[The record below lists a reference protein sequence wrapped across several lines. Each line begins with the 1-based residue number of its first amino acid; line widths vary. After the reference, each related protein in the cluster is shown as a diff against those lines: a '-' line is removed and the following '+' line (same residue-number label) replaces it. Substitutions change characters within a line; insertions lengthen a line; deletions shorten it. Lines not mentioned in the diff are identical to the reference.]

1 MSNDPSGI
9 TATLDTVRLQVRL
22 SDRMKPLTV
31 TEAKPRLGNLVDR
44 ALRSEPI
51 FLRRGKRIIQI
62 VPAAM
67 PDPIPVLP
75 EGALTMTRSEEHT
88 SELQS
93 LRHLVCRLL
102 LEKKKK

>member
-1 MSNDPSGI
+1 
-9 TATLDTVRLQVRL
+9 
-22 SDRMKPLTV
+22 MKPLTV

-51 FLRRGKRIIQI
+51 FLRRGKRIVQI

-75 EGALTMTRSEEHT
+75 EGALTMTEERVAFIN
-88 SELQS
+88 SMPDEAEPLA
-93 LRHLVCRLL
+93 R
-102 LEKKKK
+102 

>member
-1 MSNDPSGI
+1 MSLNHVTFGPG
-9 TATLDTVRLQVRL
+9 LDKVRSSDRL

-51 FLRRGKRIIQI
+51 FLRRGRRIVQI

-75 EGALTMTRSEEHT
+75 EGALTMTDERVAFINSMAAEADP
-88 SELQS
+88 LD
-93 LRHLVCRLL
+93 R
-102 LEKKKK
+102 

>member
-1 MSNDPSGI
+1 MSNNSSWSA
-9 TATLDTVRLQVRL
+9 ATLDTVRLQVRL

-51 FLRRGKRIIQI
+51 FLRRGKRIVQI

-75 EGALTMTRSEEHT
+75 EGALTMTDERVAFINSMAAEADP
-88 SELQS
+88 LD
-93 LRHLVCRLL
+93 R
-102 LEKKKK
+102 

>member
-1 MSNDPSGI
+1 MSNIAVAAGSD
-9 TATLDTVRLQVRL
+9 LDTVRLPVRL
-22 SDRMKPLTV
+22 SDRMKPLTI

-51 FLRRGKRIIQI
+51 FLRRGRRIVQI

-75 EGALTMTRSEEHT
+75 EGALTMTEERIAFIN
-88 SELQS
+88 SMPAEADPLS
-93 LRHLVCRLL
+93 R
-102 LEKKKK
+102 